1 MTQYLKP
8 SFTVLLG
15 SKEYAENWDAVF
27 GKKGSKEEDRARREL
42 ALATACDSTEYQSR
56 PPTPVQL
63 GVQLEK
69 PESLPRVCRT
79 CSEGHGDWP
88 HVHTEVTEDGTV
100 RISRRGGE
108 DDSDE

>member
-27 GKKGSKEEDRARREL
+27 GKKEHYHVTCEECDPPAE
-42 ALATACDSTEYQSR
+42 AT
-56 PPTPVQL
+56 QL
-63 GVQLEK
+63 QLEK

-88 HVHTEVTEDGTV
+88 HVHTEVTEDGNV
-100 RISRRGGE
+100 RISRHGGE